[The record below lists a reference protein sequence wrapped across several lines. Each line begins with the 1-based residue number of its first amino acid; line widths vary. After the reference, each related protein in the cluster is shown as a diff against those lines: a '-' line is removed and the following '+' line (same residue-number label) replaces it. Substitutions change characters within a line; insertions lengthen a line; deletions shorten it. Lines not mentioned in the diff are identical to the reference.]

1 MGGGGIEN
9 AKMQISIKI
18 SDPSV
23 PRENAKG
30 KCIVWISM
38 PGSTGRVCV
47 GLKRWAPYNRLPK
60 HRLRFKYRVH
70 AWGEGGREGE

>member
-30 KCIVWISM
+30 KCIV
-38 PGSTGRVCV
+38 
-47 GLKRWAPYNRLPK
+47 
-60 HRLRFKYRVH
+60 
-70 AWGEGGREGE
+70 

>member
-1 MGGGGIEN
+1 MESNARGEGGIEN

-30 KCIVWISM
+30 KCIV
-38 PGSTGRVCV
+38 
-47 GLKRWAPYNRLPK
+47 
-60 HRLRFKYRVH
+60 
-70 AWGEGGREGE
+70 

>member
-1 MGGGGIEN
+1 MQQGGQQRGNVKIEEGRESKGKGWMESNARGEGGIEN

-30 KCIVWISM
+30 KCIV
-38 PGSTGRVCV
+38 
-47 GLKRWAPYNRLPK
+47 
-60 HRLRFKYRVH
+60 
-70 AWGEGGREGE
+70 